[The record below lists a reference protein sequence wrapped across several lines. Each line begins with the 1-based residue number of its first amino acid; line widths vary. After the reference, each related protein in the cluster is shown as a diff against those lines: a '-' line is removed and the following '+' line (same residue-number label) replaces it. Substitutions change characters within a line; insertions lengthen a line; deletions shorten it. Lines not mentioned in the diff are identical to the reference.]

1 MKEREEGRHW
11 KEYWILNIKIWR
23 SQHEKGELGLHQPQ
37 FAEPPF
43 LPVARPVTSQILQFP
58 QICNLKWKGGNPK
71 QKGPPLLFNIQY
83 RQLQRL
89 ERCTWALNDFRA
101 EIFGGEKRKMK
112 TMNASQR
119 PPLLSSYSRCD
130 LKENIITFFLST
142 CEKDYIAW
150 ASLKLCHLR

>member
-1 MKEREEGRHW
+1 MEFSIPVEAFCQYDDGNLKRGAKFASTTICRNTLSTARE
-11 KEYWILNIKIWR
+11 L
-23 SQHEKGELGLHQPQ
+23 
-37 FAEPPF
+37 
-43 LPVARPVTSQILQFP
+43 VTSLIWQFP

-101 EIFGGEKRKMK
+101 EIFGRKKRNMK

-130 LKENIITFFLST
+130 LKENIITFFSIS
-142 CEKDYIAW
+142 EKDYIAW

>member
-1 MKEREEGRHW
+1 MTITIWKGGARFASTAICRTTLSTARE
-11 KEYWILNIKIWR
+11 L
-23 SQHEKGELGLHQPQ
+23 
-37 FAEPPF
+37 
-43 LPVARPVTSQILQFP
+43 VTSQIWQFP

-71 QKGPPLLFNIQY
+71 QKGLPLLFNIQY
-83 RQLQRL
+83 RQPKRL
-89 ERCTWALNDFRA
+89 ERCTRALNDFRA
-101 EIFGGEKRKMK
+101 EIFGRKKRKMK

-142 CEKDYIAW
+142 FKRDYIAW